1 MKKVISMLL
10 IAATLCTCLL
20 AFAGCG
26 PEAQVKVIDIP
37 LSVEKYAFCVNNAD
51 TALKD
56 QVNAFLAEIMGN
68 GKFAEICDHYFGE
81 GTPFEFTSATED
93 ETKDQLVV
101 ATSTG
106 FEPFEMVDANG
117 KYSGI
122 DMEIAY
128 LLAEE
133 LGKELVIKDMEFDA
147 VVTAVETGK
156 ADIAMA
162 GLTITPAREAV
173 VTFTDSYYDA
183 SQVLIVKAD
192 DTTFDEC
199 QTVAD
204 VETILATMGADKK
217 FGCQKGTTGYYYIV
231 GDKYNADG
239 SLNED
244 GFGFEGLDVECKD
257 YSYGALAI
265 TAMINGDVD
274 CVVLDN
280 APAKAISAK
289 MNG

>member
-1 MKKVISMLL
+1 MKKTLSMLL
-10 IAATLCTCLL
+10 IVATLFTCLF

-26 PEAQVKVIDIP
+26 EAQVKVIDIP
-37 LSVEKYAFCVNNAD
+37 LSTEKYAFCVNNAD

-56 QVNAFLAEIMGN
+56 QVNAFLAEIMEN
-68 GKFAEICDHYFGE
+68 GKFDEICENYFGE
-81 GTPFEFTSATED
+81 GTPLKITSAEKD
-93 ETKDQLVV
+93 ASKDQLVV

-106 FEPFEMVDANG
+106 FEPFEMKDANG

-122 DMEIAY
+122 DLEIAY
-128 LLAEE
+128 YLAQK
-133 LGKELVIKDMEFDA
+133 LGKELVIADMEFDA
-147 VVTAVETGK
+147 VVTAVELGN

-192 DTTFDEC
+192 DTTFDACE
-199 QTVAD
+199 TVED
-204 VETILATMGADKK
+204 VEAILATMGKDKK
-217 FGCQKGTTGYYYIV
+217 FGCQKGTTGYTYIV

-239 SLNED
+239 TINED
-244 GFGFEGLDVECKD
+244 GFGFEGLNVECKD

-274 CVVLDN
+274 YVVLDN